1 MKLYLYITTVTYSI
15 IALVTQI
22 YLIQLFK
29 IDSTI
34 IIDTDIKLVTDKDI
48 VVPFDVN
55 AAKMCF
61 QYGIKNCLTNHPKI
75 YDILDDKARCYQF
88 TENLGIKNIPTFIT
102 SLNNSISNKS
112 ISTNLNSKKLELF
125 INQYRD
131 LNDTFI
137 AKEINSAGSVQ
148 IYTYKSD
155 ELLELW
161 QQKPSNFT
169 NYIIQPYLNI
179 KSVITVDCLSLNG
192 KIQDVVVEEKNVFF
206 KKENIV
212 KLNNDSSRKILT
224 SSDSRYNKMIH
235 ACQVIANK
243 TQFNGFFE
251 LEFIED
257 ERNTGLLLMEINPRI
272 CFVLF
277 TFTNDRSPY
286 VDKLV
291 IKYLE
296 LSSNNLPNKSKL
308 KKEIKYK
315 INIYNNSSNSNNYI
329 INGPMNF
336 QVYMYHSYMVIFVIL
351 VLLFIVGLI
360 YTIKNPSN

>member
-1 MKLYLYITTVTYSI
+1 M
-15 IALVTQI
+15 
-22 YLIQLFK
+22 YLIHLFK

-48 VVPFDVN
+48 VVPFDVT

-61 QYGIKNCLTNHPKI
+61 QFGIKNCLTNPPKI
-75 YDILDDKARCYQF
+75 YDVLDDKARCYQF
-88 TENLGIKNIPTFIT
+88 TKNLGIKNIPTFIT
-102 SLNNSISNKS
+102 SFNNSISNNS
-112 ISTNLNSKKLELF
+112 ISNNSISNHIISTNLNSKKFELF
-125 INQYRD
+125 IQQNRS

-137 AKEINSAGSVQ
+137 AKEINSSGSVQ
-148 IYTYKSD
+148 IYTYKSN
-155 ELLELW
+155 ELFELW
-161 QQKPSNFT
+161 QQKPYDFT

-212 KLNNDSSRKILT
+212 KLNNDSSRKLLT
-224 SSDSRYNKMIH
+224 PSDPRYNQIIH

-257 ERNTGLLLMEINPRI
+257 EQNTDLLLMEINPRI

-277 TFTNDRSPY
+277 TFNNDRSPY
-286 VDKLV
+286 IDKLV

-296 LSSNNLPNKSKL
+296 ICSSNLPNKSNL
-308 KKEIKYK
+308 KREIKYK
-315 INIYNNSSNSNNYI
+315 INKYKINNLSSNNI
-329 INGPMNF
+329 INEPINF
-336 QVYMYHSYMVIFVIL
+336 QGYMYHSYMVIFVIL
-351 VLLFIVGLI
+351 VLLFIVGLV